1 MHNDFE
7 ITPEE
12 KAQGKSSSRWVMLA
26 RSGNAAAPLLKIG
39 TGNDW
44 MEGWGG
50 ELWTDDFSDILT
62 VIQWR

>member
-26 RSGNAAAPLLKIG
+26 RSGKAAAPLLKIG

-44 MEGWGG
+44 MEGYVESYGPMI
-50 ELWTDDFSDILT
+50 FPIS
-62 VIQWR
+62 